1 MISLERQCDSP
12 LPRVHE
18 GKYVI
23 HNSVAHKVV
32 AWLQGR
38 CWPDREFPAGIV
50 ASIYYDSRDW
60 RFLGEKINSDYMK
73 TKVRVRW
80 YQDINTKEP
89 LDASFME
96 VKYKTGGIRRKIR
109 VKTPHSG
116 AWLCETEL
124 NDPKL
129 MALPDL
135 LKLGE
140 VFLQGP
146 LFPVFQIS
154 YKRRR
159 FVDPVSGLRLSID
172 YDIHVPRVNPAMV
185 PRFNSANLNSA
196 VFETKGGNSRLPEP
210 LHQLTALGCRKQSF
224 SKYSMGYQKIMRTD
238 F

>member
-1 MISLERQCDSP
+1 MIGHDRQHATSFP
-12 LPRVHE
+12 GVHE

-23 HNSVAHKVV
+23 HNSIAHKIVE
-32 AWLQGR
+32 WLQRR

-50 ASIYYDSRDW
+50 SSIYYDSRDW
-60 RFLGEKINSDYMK
+60 RFLREKINSDFLK

-89 LDASFME
+89 LNASFME
-96 VKYKTGGIRRKIR
+96 VKHKTGGIRRKER

-116 AWLCETEL
+116 AWLSKTEL
-124 NDPKL
+124 NDPQL

-135 LKLGE
+135 LKAE
-140 VFLQGP
+140 QVFLQGP

-159 FVDPVSGLRLSID
+159 FVDPASGLRLSID

-185 PRFNSANLNSA
+185 PRVNPAFLNNA
-196 VFETKGGNSRLPEP
+196 VFETKGEHNRLPEP
-210 LHQLTALGCRKQSF
+210 LHQLTALGCIKQSF
-224 SKYSMGYQKIMRTD
+224 SKYSMCYQKIMRVD
-238 F
+238 L